1 MRIPFFWIDAFSARA
16 FAGNPAGVCPLD
28 EWLPD
33 DMLQEIAKENNL
45 SETAY
50 FVPRGDGFDLRWFT
64 PEMEVDLCGHGTLA
78 SGKVVLDELRK
89 EASSVHF
96 HSRSGPLAVER
107 KGDLLEL
114 DFPNQPGEPI
124 EAPEGMASALGA
136 SPIEVLRSVNY
147 DLAVFETQDQVAALE
162 PNETLLL
169 EQKALG
175 LIATAPGDRVD
186 FVSRFFAPKAGIF
199 EDPVT
204 GSAHCVSTPY
214 WAERLGKQRLI
225 AHQISKRGGELRC
238 TLRGERVDIAG
249 HAVLY
254 MRGDILV

>member
-1 MRIPFFWIDAFSARA
+1 MRSLEPMGYFSARD
-16 FAGNPAGVCPLD
+16 F
-28 EWLPD
+28 
-33 DMLQEIAKENNL
+33 
-45 SETAY
+45 S
-50 FVPRGDGFDLRWFT
+50 
-64 PEMEVDLCGHGTLA
+64 
-78 SGKVVLDELRK
+78 SLRK

-199 EDPVT
+199 EDPSYQRAIGAKASQSSLKTITV
-204 GSAHCVSTPY
+204 A
-214 WAERLGKQRLI
+214 RLAADISRRL
-225 AHQISKRGGELRC
+225 ADLGR
-238 TLRGERVDIAG
+238 
-249 HAVLY
+249 
-254 MRGDILV
+254 